1 MRARIRPGGKA
12 GGETGVPGDK
22 SIAHRWLIL
31 AATAEGRSELR
42 GLPRSLDVRST
53 ARCLAQLLPGVRPQL
68 EAWAS
73 RPVESGEG
81 HGFTWDVDASGSADP
96 PLVVEGEGREAL
108 AAVAS
113 ALDCGNSGTTM
124 RLLAGVLASAPF
136 SARLTGDAS
145 LLARP
150 MERVARPL
158 REMGATVR
166 TNGGRAPIEI
176 EGGLLHG
183 IVHELAVASA
193 QVKGAILLAG
203 LAAGGETSVIEP
215 VATRDHTERALEA
228 LGAPV
233 RIEERRVTVAAF
245 QQKGFEGAVPG
256 DVSAASF
263 LVAAAALSGTELLV
277 HSVGLNPSR
286 TRFLDVM
293 GRMGVRSERTV
304 LGTYLGEPVGDLHV
318 LRGNG
323 IEGTQV
329 EATELPLVIDEVPV
343 LAALAAHA
351 NGDSLFTGAAELRM
365 KESDRLAGLAAGIRA
380 LGGLA
385 EVEGDDLSVAGGGL
399 AGGAA
404 DALGDHRMAMALTVA
419 ALAASG
425 PSEIEGMESAAVSFP
440 GFVATLARL
449 GAWIEG

>member
-1 MRARIRPGGKA
+1 
-12 GGETGVPGDK
+12 
-22 SIAHRWLIL
+22 
-31 AATAEGRSELR
+31 
-42 GLPRSLDVRST
+42 
-53 ARCLAQLLPGVRPQL
+53 
-68 EAWAS
+68 
-73 RPVESGEG
+73 
-81 HGFTWDVDASGSADP
+81 
-96 PLVVEGEGREAL
+96 VVEGEGRNAL
-108 AAVAS
+108 VAATA

-136 SARLTGDAS
+136 PVRLTGDVS

-150 MERVARPL
+150 MERVAMPL

-176 EGGLLHG
+176 EGGVLRG

-193 QVKGAILLAG
+193 QVKGAVLLAG
-203 LAAGGETSVIEP
+203 LAATGETSVVEP
-215 VATRDHTERALEA
+215 AATRDHTERALEA

-233 RIEERRVTVAAF
+233 RIEVRRVTVAAF
-245 QQKGFEGAVPG
+245 RQGGFEGAVPG

-263 LVAAAALSGTELLV
+263 LVAAAALSGTEVLI

-293 GRMGVRSERTV
+293 QRMGVRTERTI
-304 LGTYLGEPVGDLHV
+304 LGTHLGEPVGDLHV
-318 LRGNG
+318 LPGDG

-329 EATELPLVIDEVPV
+329 EAAELPLVIDEVPV

-351 NGDSLFTGAAELRM
+351 KDHSLFAGAAELRT
-365 KESDRLAGLAAGIRA
+365 KESDRLDGLAAGMRA

-385 EVEGDDLSVAGGGL
+385 EVQGNDLLVAGGGL
-399 AGGAA
+399 TGGSVDAG
-404 DALGDHRMAMALTVA
+404 GDHRMAMALTVA

-425 PSEIEGMESAAVSFP
+425 PSEIEGMESAEVSFP